1 MNFIDITSDD
11 EQEVVLHPTFRNA
24 AIAAGRGLRGMEDG
38 EDEVHPIP
46 VGESS
51 DDGAVA
57 CPRCHRRLFI
67 VASSSDEEDN
77 YTEDSLGT
85 GESLGGSEELLPK
98 KRDASG
104 RYHTSR
110 MGEDT
115 MQGQRSDLASAASLV
130 RQGASMKEVA
140 ELDPVV
146 FVRAYKG
153 LTALQSILHPPK
165 AVDRKVGLFVG
176 ATETGKTRMVFDEL
190 INVYTVFDLK
200 NPWFDGYQGE
210 ANVLL
215 DECGPGMMNH
225 NFLKRLLDRY
235 PMTVPIKGGSVAWN
249 ASTIVMTSNVP
260 LDEWYERLP
269 YADLQAL
276 KRRVKIFEF
285 PKDKELAR
293 AWISGSLIRPEKRER
308 IVEVESEDDIPVVST
323 QDKTQDLY
331 DLCYVD

>member
-110 MGEDT
+110 MG
-115 MQGQRSDLASAASLV
+115 GGYHAGPAKRPSFGGILSAARRQHEGGSGAGPSGV
-130 RQGASMKEVA
+130 RQSLQGPDGTTV
-140 ELDPVV
+140 DPTST
-146 FVRAYKG
+146 KG
-153 LTALQSILHPPK
+153 H
-165 AVDRKVGLFVG
+165 
-176 ATETGKTRMVFDEL
+176 
-190 INVYTVFDLK
+190 
-200 NPWFDGYQGE
+200 
-210 ANVLL
+210 
-215 DECGPGMMNH
+215 
-225 NFLKRLLDRY
+225 
-235 PMTVPIKGGSVAWN
+235 
-249 ASTIVMTSNVP
+249 
-260 LDEWYERLP
+260 
-269 YADLQAL
+269 
-276 KRRVKIFEF
+276 
-285 PKDKELAR
+285 
-293 AWISGSLIRPEKRER
+293 
-308 IVEVESEDDIPVVST
+308 
-323 QDKTQDLY
+323 
-331 DLCYVD
+331 

>member
-1 MNFIDITSDD
+1 MEKMKYILFQLERAPTTGQLHAQGVI
-11 EQEVVLHPTFRNA
+11 VV
-24 AIAAGRGLRGMEDG
+24 
-38 EDEVHPIP
+38 
-46 VGESS
+46 
-51 DDGAVA
+51 
-57 CPRCHRRLFI
+57 
-67 VASSSDEEDN
+67 SSSLRLAAMKKITTPTIHLEPARAWEAAKS
-77 YTEDSLGT
+77 YCRKSETRVEGT
-85 GESLGGSEELLPK
+85 TPHEW
-98 KRDASG
+98 
-104 RYHTSR
+104 
-110 MGEDT
+110 GEDT
-115 MQGQRSDLASAASLV
+115 TQGQRSDLASAASLV

-165 AVDRKVGLFVG
+165 AIDRKVGLFVG

-249 ASTIVMTSNVP
+249 ASTVVMTSNVP

-331 DLCYVD
+331 DICYVD